1 MSAGSTADGSSEPD
15 VEAAV
20 ADARIRTVFL
30 GSGRFA
36 QPILGRLAAHAAVEV
51 VAVVTAPPRP
61 VGRRQVET
69 PTPVETAAR
78 ELELEVL
85 TPTRLR
91 DPAAL
96 ADILG
101 LEPTFVVLADYG
113 QIVPAELLDLAH
125 GALNLHPSLLPRHRG
140 ATPIPAAILEGD
152 AETGVSLMR
161 MDAGLDT
168 GPLVAVERVSLA
180 GDETAPALEAR
191 LAIVA
196 AGLLT
201 RTLDPWLAGELEP
214 EPQRAEGAT
223 LTRPLR
229 RADGRLDP
237 ETRAVLLERQVRAHL
252 PWPGSFLEID
262 GDRLVV
268 LAAAVTAAEGDD
280 EVGRFVPDERGLAL
294 ATRDGRLLLDEV
306 QPAGGRPMTGEAF
319 VRGRPSILGRAVR
332 TRRDDGR
339 AAVARTEGEDPTA
352 GSPDPSAEPA

>member
-1 MSAGSTADGSSEPD
+1 MSDGSPAAHAANPS
-15 VEAAV
+15 EAAPGAGPV
-20 ADARIRTVFL
+20 RTVFL

-36 QPILGRLAAHAAVEV
+36 QPVLGRLAAHPAVEL

-69 PTPVETAAR
+69 STPVDTSAR
-78 ELELEVL
+78 ELGLDVL
-85 TPTRLR
+85 TPARLR

-101 LEPTFVVLADYG
+101 LEPALVVLADYG
-113 QIVPAELLDLAH
+113 QIVPVELLDLPH

-140 ATPIPAAILEGD
+140 AIPIPAAILAGD

-168 GPLVAVERVSLA
+168 GPLVAVEHVSLA

-196 AGLLT
+196 AGLLA
-201 RTLDPWLAGELEP
+201 RSLDPWLAGELEP
-214 EPQRAEGAT
+214 EPQAT
-223 LTRPLR
+223 DGVSLTRPLR

-237 ETRAVLLERQVRAHL
+237 DQPAVVLERQIRAHL
-252 PWPGSFLEID
+252 PWPGSFLEVD

-268 LAAAVTAAEGDD
+268 LAGSVTASEDDD
-280 EVGRFVPDERGLAL
+280 EAGRFVPDERGLAL

-319 VRGRPSILGRAVR
+319 VRGRPSVLGRSVAVP
-332 TRRDDGR
+332 GR
-339 AAVARTEGEDPTA
+339 PHAVPG
-352 GSPDPSAEPA
+352 DPSVEPA